1 MLKKIKKWG
10 SIIRPRTLPVSMA
23 SVIMAIALSFVKDEK
38 QWLPAALCLLFAV
51 LAQIVSNLA
60 NDYADFKTGSD
71 NENSLGP
78 ERKLVSGEIT
88 AKTMLKAI
96 IIAASVCFLVGL
108 SLLYWG
114 GWILLPFGL
123 LIMAVAFCY
132 SMGPF
137 PLSYHALGDVAVI
150 LFFGIVPITFTYYI
164 LTKEINWEIIAAGF
178 SMGLVVDELLIV
190 NNVRDE
196 IEDKQFNK
204 VTTVGIF
211 GSKFMKKVFLFNP
224 LIACGLGFYFMRDIC
239 NYKTWAIAIIPMLI
253 YSVSVYMKLEK
264 YKGKQLNALLGQ
276 ASLEA
281 LIFALT
287 VVAVTLL

>member
-1 MLKKIKKWG
+1 MLKNIKKWA

-164 LTKEINWEIIAAGF
+164 LTKEINWKIITAGIA
-178 SMGLVVDELLIV
+178 MGLVVDELLIV

-196 IEDKQFNK
+196 EEDKLHNK
-204 VTTVGIF
+204 KTTVGIF
-211 GSKFMKKVFLFNP
+211 GSKFMKMVFLLNP
-224 LIACGLGFYFMRDIC
+224 FISCGLGFYFMRDIC
-239 NYKTWAIAIIPMLI
+239 DYKVWAIAIIPMLA
-253 YSVSVYMKLEK
+253 YSINVYLKLRK
-264 YKGKQLNALLGQ
+264 YEGKQLNKLLGQ
-276 ASLEA
+276 SSLEA

-287 VVAVTLL
+287 VVIVTLL

>member
-1 MLKKIKKWG
+1 M
-10 SIIRPRTLPVSMA
+10 
-23 SVIMAIALSFVKDEK
+23 
-38 QWLPAALCLLFAV
+38 
-51 LAQIVSNLA
+51 
-60 NDYADFKTGSD
+60 
-71 NENSLGP
+71 
-78 ERKLVSGEIT
+78 
-88 AKTMLKAI
+88 
-96 IIAASVCFLVGL
+96 
-108 SLLYWG
+108 
-114 GWILLPFGL
+114 PFGL
-123 LIMAVAFCY
+123 LIIAVAFCY
-132 SMGPF
+132 SLGPI
-137 PLSYHALGDVAVI
+137 PLSYNALGDIAVI

-211 GSKFMKKVFLFNP
+211 GSRFMKKVFLFNP
-224 LIACGLGFYFMRDIC
+224 LIACGLGFYFMRGIC
-239 NYKTWAIAIIPMLI
+239 DYKTWAIAIIPMLI

-287 VVAVTLL
+287 VVVVTLL

>member
-1 MLKKIKKWG
+1 MLKNIKKWG

-23 SVIMAIALSFVKDEK
+23 SVIMAIALSFVKDER

-164 LTKEINWEIIAAGF
+164 LTKEINWGIITAGIA
-178 SMGLVVDELLIV
+178 MGLVVDELLIV

-196 IEDKQFNK
+196 EEDKLHNK
-204 VTTVGIF
+204 KTTVGIF
-211 GSKFMKKVFLFNP
+211 GSKFMKVVFLLNP
-224 LIACGLGFYFMRDIC
+224 FIACGLGFYFMRDIC
-239 NYKTWAIAIIPMLI
+239 DYKVWAIAIIPMLI
-253 YSVSVYMKLEK
+253 YSVIVSIRLNK

-287 VVAVTLL
+287 VVVVTLI